1 MSSAEEVDNVQ
12 RILSDL
18 DNLIGEI
25 LQVRSRVAALAD
37 ENQSGQSLASGKDAE
52 GFGMWA
58 DREAMQGLSSRE
70 WLSRIRAQQ
79 RSPFQNDHRINR
91 K

>member
-1 MSSAEEVDNVQ
+1 MSSVQEVDNVQ

-37 ENQSGQSLASGKDAE
+37 ENQSTQSHASMKDAE
-52 GFGMWA
+52 GFRMWA
-58 DREAMQGLSSRE
+58 DREDMQGLSSRE

-79 RSPFQNDHRINR
+79 WTR
-91 K
+91 